1 MKIRCKITFEA
12 EEVAR
17 FNRRWPG
24 SPIPEEPITFHFQD
38 LELVEIESETPAWRF
53 DFPALLALSQ
63 EALRHCPTRTP
74 S

>member
-1 MKIRCKITFEA
+1 MRIQCKVTFAA

-38 LELVEIESETPAWRF
+38 LELIEIESETPAWRF
-53 DFPALLALSQ
+53 DSPALLALSH
-63 EALRHCPTRTP
+63 EARCHCPPRTTT
-74 S
+74 